1 MLKFVYT
8 IFDVKEAVKMKESIY
23 KSYDELPLMLNA
35 ETIKNVLGISLTSAY
50 ELMHEKDFPSI
61 KIGSRIIVPKDKFRE
76 WIDKKSG
83 G

>member
-1 MLKFVYT
+1 
-8 IFDVKEAVKMKESIY
+8 MKESIY

-76 WIDKKSG
+76 WIDKKSDG
-83 G
+83 

>member
-1 MLKFVYT
+1 
-8 IFDVKEAVKMKESIY
+8 MKVSIY
-23 KSYDELPLMLNA
+23 KFYDELPLMLNA
-35 ETIKNVLGISLTSAY
+35 ETLKNVLGISLTSAY

-76 WIDKKSG
+76 WIAKKSG

>member
-1 MLKFVYT
+1 MLKFIYK
-8 IFDVKEAVKMKESIY
+8 ILNKNGGIKMKQSIY
-23 KSYDELPLMLNA
+23 KSYDELPLILNA

>member
-1 MLKFVYT
+1 
-8 IFDVKEAVKMKESIY
+8 MKESIY

-35 ETIKNVLGISLTSAY
+35 EAIKNVLGISLTSAY

>member
-1 MLKFVYT
+1 MNKNGG
-8 IFDVKEAVKMKESIY
+8 IKMKESIY

-61 KIGSRIIVPKDKFRE
+61 KIGNRLIVAKDKFRE
-76 WIDKKSG
+76 WIDKKSSG
-83 G
+83 

>member
-1 MLKFVYT
+1 
-8 IFDVKEAVKMKESIY
+8 MKESVY
-23 KSYDELPLMLNA
+23 KSYEELPLMLNA
-35 ETIKNVLGISLTSAY
+35 ETVKNVLGISISSAC

-61 KIGSRIIVPKDKFRE
+61 KIGSRMVVPKDKFRE

>member
-1 MLKFVYT
+1 M
-8 IFDVKEAVKMKESIY
+8 KMKESVY

-35 ETIKNVLGISLTSAY
+35 EIVKNVLGISLTSAY
-50 ELMHEKDFPSI
+50 ELMHEKGFPSI
-61 KIGSRIIVPKDKFRE
+61 KVGSRIIVPKDKFRE

>member
-8 IFDVKEAVKMKESIY
+8 IFDVKGAAKMKESIY

-61 KIGSRIIVPKDKFRE
+61 KIGNRLIVAKDKFRE
-76 WIDKKSG
+76 WIDKKSSG
-83 G
+83 

>member
-1 MLKFVYT
+1 MLKFIYN
-8 IFDVKEAVKMKESIY
+8 IMNKNGGIKMKQSIY

-76 WIDKKSG
+76 WIDRKSG

>member
-1 MLKFVYT
+1 
-8 IFDVKEAVKMKESIY
+8 MKESIY

-35 ETIKNVLGISLTSAY
+35 ETIKNVLGISLTSVY

-83 G
+83 GEKEQI

>member
-1 MLKFVYT
+1 
-8 IFDVKEAVKMKESIY
+8 MKESIY

-61 KIGSRIIVPKDKFRE
+61 KFGNRLIVAKDKFRE
-76 WIDKKSG
+76 WIDKKSSG
-83 G
+83 

>member
-1 MLKFVYT
+1 MNITSIK
-8 IFDVKEAVKMKESIY
+8 KERLKMKECIY
-23 KSYDELPLMLNA
+23 KSYDELPLMLNV

-61 KIGSRIIVPKDKFRE
+61 KIGNRIIVPKDKFRD
-76 WIDKKSG
+76 WIDKRSG